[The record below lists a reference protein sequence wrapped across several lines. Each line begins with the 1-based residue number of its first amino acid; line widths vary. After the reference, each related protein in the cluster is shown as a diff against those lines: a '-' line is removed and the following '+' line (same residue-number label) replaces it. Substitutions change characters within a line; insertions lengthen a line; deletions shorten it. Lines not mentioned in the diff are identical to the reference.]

1 LGGGLRPILLS
12 RQATTQTGYHE
23 RRRSG
28 PCQKFQSRCHSRQG
42 TIALSILESLA
53 DRVGT
58 GCGGINDYSSVYNK
72 AYADRSLPPCPITCL
87 QRQMKQGSI
96 NRRRFTRACW

>member
-1 LGGGLRPILLS
+1 
-12 RQATTQTGYHE
+12 
-23 RRRSG
+23 
-28 PCQKFQSRCHSRQG
+28 
-42 TIALSILESLA
+42 LA